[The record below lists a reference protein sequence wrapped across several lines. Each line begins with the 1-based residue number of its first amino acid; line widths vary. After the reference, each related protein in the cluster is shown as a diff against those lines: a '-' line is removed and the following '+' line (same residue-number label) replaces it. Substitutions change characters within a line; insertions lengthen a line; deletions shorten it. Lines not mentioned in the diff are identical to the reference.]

1 MKLRQLLA
9 EGPLAQAFQKG
20 MQSPGATIKQA
31 IQPNSA
37 ASSGGKTAT
46 PAARN
51 AARTASPYDNIP
63 SKSMKDIIKRVLS
76 KQELETYQIKLLTDL
91 DRQL

>member
-1 MKLRQLLA
+1 MKLHQLLA
-9 EGPLAQAFQKG
+9 EGPFAQAFQKG
-20 MQSPGATIKQA
+20 MQSPGATIKQT

-37 ASSGGKTAT
+37 ASPKGKTAT
-46 PAARN
+46 PAERD
-51 AARTASPYDNIP
+51 ASPYDNIP

-76 KQELETYQIKLLTDL
+76 KQELEPYQIKLLTDL